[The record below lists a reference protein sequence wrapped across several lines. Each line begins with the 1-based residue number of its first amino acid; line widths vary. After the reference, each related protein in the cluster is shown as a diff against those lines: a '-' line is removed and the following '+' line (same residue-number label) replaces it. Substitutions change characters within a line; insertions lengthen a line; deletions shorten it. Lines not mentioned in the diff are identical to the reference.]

1 MMSRGRTSSAKRF
14 ITCIPAVFARRTR
27 SAYTAGIVPFPG
39 RPRPRTSV
47 KQFMEFA
54 VNIPEQEPQPG
65 QELPSISASSSSLMR
80 FAFLA
85 PTASNTVF
93 KSLWL
98 MESIGPPDTKIHG
111 RFRRIAAINI
121 PGTILSQFGMNT
133 RASKQCAFTIHSM
146 VSAISSRELKE
157 KCIPSWPMAIPSQ
170 TPMVLNSIG
179 VPPAARTPSFT
190 ARAIVCKCICPGAT
204 SLKEFTTPING
215 RRICSSLY
223 PSAFKRERCG
233 ACSTPAFTLS
243 EFMIFLLMKPKAR
256 R

>member
-1 MMSRGRTSSAKRF
+1 MISRGRTSSAKSF

-65 QELPSISASSSSLMR
+65 QELPSISASSSSLIR

-111 RFRRIAAINI
+111 RFRRRAAINI
-121 PGTILSQFGMNT
+121 PGTILSQFGINT

-190 ARAIVCKCICPGAT
+190 ARAMVCKCICPGAT